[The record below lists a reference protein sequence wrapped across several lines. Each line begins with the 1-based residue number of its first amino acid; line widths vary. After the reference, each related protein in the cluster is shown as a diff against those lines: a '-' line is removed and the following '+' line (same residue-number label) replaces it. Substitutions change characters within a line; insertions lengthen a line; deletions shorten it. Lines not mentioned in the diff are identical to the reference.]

1 MVSFSRCHQLGWAN
15 LLQRGPEVTGVYRD
29 QIRRVRTISSRQPR
43 QDSYCYPDTAI
54 KMPDRSHLLISS
66 PNPVNRTTYPS
77 LPRQTKR
84 DGGISSLPRSPSVI
98 PPPPQKGGLHHLIT
112 REPIRISSREQ
123 APNSIREAAA
133 TAHCRNHA
141 TFLRT
146 SLSLS
151 LSLCTPP
158 SQPVADLSLVV
169 TPFSLDAIA
178 RRVSQECA
186 EPSHSPGDANGEP
199 CPNEPPPLSH
209 LTTPPSTLLPP
220 PHTRGSQCDKLAR
233 EAAGDTTVTGD
244 GSPRPIG

>member
-1 MVSFSRCHQLGWAN
+1 MSSIRLGN
-15 LLQRGPEVTGVYRD
+15 LLQRGPEVTGVCRD

-43 QDSYCYPDTAI
+43 HDSYCYPDTAI

-158 SQPVADLSLVV
+158 SQPVLILASWSRRSRSM
-169 TPFSLDAIA
+169 PSLDAF
-178 RRVSQECA
+178 RRNVPNPRTAPAMPMASPAQTNHHRCHISQPPRA
-186 EPSHSPGDANGEP
+186 PSCRPRTHAASSVTSSPE
-199 CPNEPPPLSH
+199 
-209 LTTPPSTLLPP
+209 
-220 PHTRGSQCDKLAR
+220 R

-244 GSPRPIG
+244 GSPGPIG